1 MHIGVETSKQTRIKT
16 EQGAGLTNLDRHIDR
31 DFADKFRNARRRTDV
46 SAVYN
51 CHGMTFA
58 SRRTRIVSVIDVRR
72 ILSDDN
78 YQVVTG
84 NDILP
89 GDIVLYLSV
98 SGDINHSGVVVEY
111 PLGKTPWVFSK
122 WGNGG
127 EFIHEVR
134 DCPALYGPE
143 IQYRRCRHP

>member
-1 MHIGVETSKQTRIKT
+1 MMIGVETSKQTRIRT
-16 EQGAGLTNLDRHIDR
+16 EQGAGLTNLDRGIDR
-31 DFADKFRNARRRTDV
+31 EFDDKFKNARRRTEV
-46 SAVYN
+46 SALYN

-58 SRRTRIVSVIDVRR
+58 SRRTRIVRAIDVRR
-72 ILSDDN
+72 ILDDDN

-84 NDILP
+84 ANILP
-89 GDIVLYLSV
+89 GDIVLYLSA
-98 SGDINHSGVVVEY
+98 SGDVNHSGVVVEC
-111 PLGKTPWVFSK
+111 PLGSPPWVFGK

-143 IQYRRCRHP
+143 IEYRRCRHP